1 MKQLREGKTTKGKE
15 LNIKQLMA
23 LGAALTEHANTM
35 KREGSKTKML
45 IEIQNRLTE
54 LNTMETEQQQRVIAN
69 ACVEQGNLIHKLERL
84 QEETRRTT
92 EELKRK
98 QYALHEKADDAVCT
112 SISNLA
118 HHRKM
123 AKLSEDAAQSSIEA
137 QDRAVEE
144 LSTEIEVQRKANQKV
159 TKKFKVEGE
168 QCTKLIQSQAN
179 ALQQVISE
187 REEAITEKDGL
198 VKKVQAIEEER
209 VLEKQMG
216 ELVEQELSEKKKLED
231 ELHRK
236 NDIIKTFVNQEFKQ
250 STGPNVCTTA
260 LNSSIYSLWFNDD
273 QEDVEG

>member
-1 MKQLREGKTTKGKE
+1 MALASYADLKITEKTAGQYMKQFREGKTTKGKE
-15 LNIKQLMA
+15 LTIKQLMA

-35 KREGSKTKML
+35 KREGNKTKML

-98 QYALHEKADDAVCT
+98 QYALHEKADDAVCA

-123 AKLSEDAAQSSIEA
+123 AKLSEEAAQSSIEA
-137 QDRAVEE
+137 QDHAVEE
-144 LSTEIEVQRKANQKV
+144 LSAEIEVQRKANQKV
-159 TKKFKVEGE
+159 KKKFKAEGE

-187 REEAITEKDGL
+187 KEEAITEKEDL
-198 VKKVQAIEEER
+198 VKKF
-209 VLEKQMG
+209 K
-216 ELVEQELSEKKKLED
+216 LSKKNE
-231 ELHRK
+231 
-236 NDIIKTFVNQEFKQ
+236 
-250 STGPNVCTTA
+250 C
-260 LNSSIYSLWFNDD
+260 
-273 QEDVEG
+273 